1 MFRLIKKP
9 LAEIVYVHKLEQY
22 DVVAEIYN
30 GNEPELTDAGVATIT
45 SPIIGQYDN
54 ATRDEQLRDIYKDI
68 NENGFPMYAIET
80 VTLLK
85 AYPEFNVNFKVYKN
99 TLLTKAIFEST
110 PKIAELVIQSQT
122 INIDTL
128 QNALEFINEYKIL
141 NKTQQKIKQLIINKI
156 DSLTQYMPSAPPMPV
171 EEDNILPSAPPMSS
185 RWSIALMAPIGFTN

>member
-1 MFRLIKKP
+1 MTKP
-9 LAEIVYVHKLEQY
+9 LAENVYVHNLEQY
-22 DVVAEIYN
+22 DAVAEIYN

-68 NENGFPMYAIET
+68 KENGFPMYAIET
-80 VTLLK
+80 AALLK
-85 AYPEFNVNFKVYKN
+85 TYPEFNVNFKVYKN
-99 TLLTKAIFEST
+99 TLLTNAIIGST

-156 DSLTQYMPSAPPMPV
+156 ETLTQYKH
-171 EEDNILPSAPPMSS
+171 SAPPMSS
-185 RWSIALMAPIGFTN
+185 RTYAGMSWTM